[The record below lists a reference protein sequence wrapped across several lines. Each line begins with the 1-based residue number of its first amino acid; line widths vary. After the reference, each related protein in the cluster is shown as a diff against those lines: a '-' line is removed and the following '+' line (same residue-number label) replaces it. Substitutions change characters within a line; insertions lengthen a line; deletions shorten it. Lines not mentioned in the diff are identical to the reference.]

1 MCWAQWPA
9 LESIFIQLRLE
20 SKINCSHYTPAQ
32 SPDLLQPSPW
42 DSPAPWERRGRFDQ
56 SPGLRWGE
64 GNLGGGE
71 NWSSRWG
78 WVAQKLRAPGFGPPW
93 AFSKA
98 ASTKSPPFPGLSG
111 QQWAPSS
118 RAGQRWGHTRAGGW
132 GRLFGSVGRR
142 GPLPALGRRDWVGL
156 VALWSLRH
164 VPQYDRDWQLSWA
177 AFESDNC

>member
-71 NWSSRWG
+71 NRSSRWG
-78 WVAQKLRAPGFGPPW
+78 WVAQKQRAPGFGPPW

-111 QQWAPSS
+111 QQWAPSVQQG
-118 RAGQRWGHTRAGGW
+118 RAALGTHPGGW
-132 GRLFGSVGRR
+132 VGEAVWLCGAE
-142 GPLPALGRRDWVGL
+142 GPPASPGQEGLGRTGGFVEPPACPPIL
-156 VALWSLRH
+156 
-164 VPQYDRDWQLSWA
+164 
-177 AFESDNC
+177 